1 MKPNEENS
9 SSREIH
15 QEVHTDASNG
25 QVRTTR
31 TTTSVPST
39 TAMASKEAAH
49 HQGYVQGEMA
59 ENHRQLGVQ
68 EVRDNQNA
76 GRGLLLGILLASLTG
91 LVLGSVYYFNRSE
104 EAPTPTAAPV
114 IVVPKAN
121 QPSATPAPTQTVER
135 EKTIVEKI
143 VPVPVQPSPV
153 QKATPAPQPSP
164 AQNAAPTPQAN
175 PAPNINITVPN
186 SQQQDAPAQQAA
198 PSPSSPS
205 NNTNTTVPTPQNEPA
220 STEPTP
226 APESLATPSPTQDD
240 GASGAGT
247 SGETNTET
255 NTESRS
261 DSNPTD
267 TAVPNSNSGAEGAPG
282 SQP

>member
-15 QEVHTDASNG
+15 QEVHTDATNG
-25 QVRTTR
+25 HVSTTR

-39 TAMASKEAAH
+39 TGKASKEAAH

-68 EVRDNQNA
+68 EVRDNENA
-76 GRGLLLGILLASLTG
+76 GRGLLLGILLASLAG
-91 LVLGSVYYFNRSE
+91 LVLGSVYYFNRGE
-104 EAPTPTAAPV
+104 EAPTPTADPV

-121 QPSATPAPTQTVER
+121 QPSATPAPTRTIER
-135 EKTIVEKI
+135 EKTIIERV
-143 VPVPVQPSPV
+143 VPVQPSPA
-153 QKATPAPQPSP
+153 QNATPAPQPSP
-164 AQNAAPTPQAN
+164 AQNATPTPQAN

-186 SQQQDAPAQQAA
+186 SQQQDAPAQEAA

-220 STEPTP
+220 SPPPTP
-226 APESLATPSPTQDD
+226 APESSATPSSTQDE
-240 GASGAGT
+240 GAPGAGT
-247 SGETNTET
+247 SGET

-267 TAVPNSNSGAEGAPG
+267 TAVPDSNSGAEGATG
-282 SQP
+282 SPQ

>member
-15 QEVHTDASNG
+15 QEVHTDATNG
-25 QVRTTR
+25 HVSTTR

-39 TAMASKEAAH
+39 TGKASKEAAH

-68 EVRDNQNA
+68 EVRDNENA
-76 GRGLLLGILLASLTG
+76 GRGLLLGILLASLAG
-91 LVLGSVYYFNRSE
+91 LVLGSVYYFNRGE

-121 QPSATPAPTQTVER
+121 QPSASPAPTRIIER
-135 EKTIVEKI
+135 EKTIVEK
-143 VPVPVQPSPV
+143 VVPVQPSPV
-153 QKATPAPQPSP
+153 QKATTAPQPSP
-164 AQNAAPTPQAN
+164 AQNATPAPQAN

-198 PSPSSPS
+198 PAPSSPS

-220 STEPTP
+220 STPPTP
-226 APESLATPSPTQDD
+226 APESSATPSPTQDD

-247 SGETNTET
+247 SGKTNR
-255 NTESRS
+255 ESQS
-261 DSNPTD
+261 DSNPTG
-267 TAVPNSNSGAEGAPG
+267 TAVPDSNSGAEGAAG
-282 SQP
+282 SQK

>member
-25 QVRTTR
+25 HVSTTR
-31 TTTSVPST
+31 TTTSVPGT
-39 TAMASKEAAH
+39 TGKASKEAAH
-49 HQGYVQGEMA
+49 HQGYVQGQMA

-68 EVRDNQNA
+68 EVRDNENA
-76 GRGLLLGILLASLTG
+76 GRGLLLGILLTSLVG
-91 LVLGSVYYFNRSE
+91 LVLGTVYYFNRGE
-104 EAPTPTAAPV
+104 EAPTPASAPV

-121 QPSATPAPTQTVER
+121 QPSATPAPTRTIER
-135 EKTIVEKI
+135 EKTIIEKV
-143 VPVPVQPSPV
+143 VPV
-153 QKATPAPQPSP
+153 QPSP
-164 AQNAAPTPQAN
+164 AQNATPDPQPSPAQQATPAPQAN
-175 PAPNINITVPN
+175 PSPNINITIPN
-186 SQQQDAPAQQAA
+186 SQQQDAPAQEAA

-220 STEPTP
+220 STPPTP
-226 APESLATPSPTQDD
+226 APESSATPPPTQDE
-240 GASGAGT
+240 GAPGAGS
-247 SGETNTET
+247 SGET

-267 TAVPNSNSGAEGAPG
+267 TAVPESNSGAEGATG
-282 SQP
+282 SPQ

>member
-15 QEVHTDASNG
+15 QEVHTDATNG
-25 QVRTTR
+25 HVSTTR

-39 TAMASKEAAH
+39 AAKVSKEAAH

-59 ENHRQLGVQ
+59 ENHRQVGVQ
-68 EVRDNQNA
+68 EVRDNENA
-76 GRGLLLGILLASLTG
+76 GRGLLLGILLASLAG
-91 LVLGSVYYFNRSE
+91 LVLGSVYYFNRGE

-121 QPSATPAPTQTVER
+121 QPSATPAPTRTI
-135 EKTIVEKI
+135 EKETTIIQKI
-143 VPVPVQPSPV
+143 VPVPVQASPV
-153 QKATPAPQPSP
+153 QKATPAPQPTP
-164 AQNAAPTPQAN
+164 AQKAAPAPQAN

-186 SQQQDAPAQQAA
+186 SQRQDAPAKQAA
-198 PSPSSPS
+198 PAPAPSSPS
-205 NNTNTTVPTPQNEPA
+205 NNINLTVPNTQNEPA
-220 STEPTP
+220 STPQTS
-226 APESLATPSPTQDD
+226 APESSTTPSPTQNE

-247 SGETNTET
+247 GSETNTER
-255 NTESRS
+255 SS

-267 TAVPNSNSGAEGAPG
+267 TAVPDSNSGAGGAGG
-282 SQP
+282 SQK

>member
-25 QVRTTR
+25 HVSTTR

-39 TAMASKEAAH
+39 TGKASKEAAH
-49 HQGYVQGEMA
+49 HQGFVQGEMA

-68 EVRDNQNA
+68 EARDNENA

-91 LVLGSVYYFNRSE
+91 LVLGSVYYFNRGE
-104 EAPTPTAAPV
+104 EAPTPTADPV

-121 QPSATPAPTQTVER
+121 QPSATPAPTRTIER
-135 EKTIVEKI
+135 EKTIIQKI
-143 VPVPVQPSPV
+143 VPVPVQPSPA
-153 QKATPAPQPSP
+153 QNATPAPQPSP
-164 AQNAAPTPQAN
+164 AQQATPAPQAN

-205 NNTNTTVPTPQNEPA
+205 NNTDTTVPNSQREPA
-220 STEPTP
+220 STPPTP
-226 APESLATPSPTQDD
+226 APESSATPSPTQDE
-240 GASGAGT
+240 GAPGAGT
-247 SGETNTET
+247 SGETNTE
-255 NTESRS
+255 SQS

-267 TAVPNSNSGAEGAPG
+267 TAVPGSNSGAEGATG
-282 SQP
+282 SPQ

>member
-15 QEVHTDASNG
+15 QEVHTDATNG
-25 QVRTTR
+25 HVSTTR

-39 TAMASKEAAH
+39 TGKASKEAAH

-59 ENHRQLGVQ
+59 ENQRQVGVQ
-68 EVRDNQNA
+68 EVRDNENA
-76 GRGLLLGILLASLTG
+76 GRGLLLGILLASLVG
-91 LVLGSVYYFNRSE
+91 LVLGSVYYFNRGE

-121 QPSATPAPTQTVER
+121 QPSATPAPTRTIER
-135 EKTIVEKI
+135 EKTIIQKI
-143 VPVPVQPSPV
+143 VPVPVQPSPA
-153 QKATPAPQPSP
+153 QNATPAPQPSP
-164 AQNAAPTPQAN
+164 AQNATPAPQAN
-175 PAPNINITVPN
+175 PAPNINITLPN

-198 PSPSSPS
+198 PAPSSPS

-220 STEPTP
+220 SPPPTP
-226 APESLATPSPTQDD
+226 APESSITPSPTQDD

-247 SGETNTET
+247 SGETNTE
-255 NTESRS
+255 SQS

-267 TAVPNSNSGAEGAPG
+267 TGVPDSKSGAEGAAG
-282 SQP
+282 SPQ

>member
-15 QEVHTDASNG
+15 QEVHTDATNG
-25 QVRTTR
+25 HVSTTR

-39 TAMASKEAAH
+39 TGKASKEAAH

-68 EVRDNQNA
+68 EVRDNENA
-76 GRGLLLGILLASLTG
+76 GRGLLLGILLTSLAG
-91 LVLGSVYYFNRSE
+91 LVLGGVYYFNRGE

-121 QPSATPAPTQTVER
+121 QPSATPAPTRTIER
-135 EKTIVEKI
+135 EKTIIQKI

-164 AQNAAPTPQAN
+164 AQKATPAPQPS
-175 PAPNINITVPN
+175 PAPNINITIPN
-186 SQQQDAPAQQAA
+186 SQQQAA

-205 NNTNTTVPTPQNEPA
+205 NNTNTTVPTPQDEPV
-220 STEPTP
+220 STPPTP
-226 APESLATPSPTQDD
+226 APESSATPSPTQDE
-240 GASGAGT
+240 GAPGAGT
-247 SGETNTET
+247 SGETNTE
-255 NTESRS
+255 SQS
-261 DSNPTD
+261 DSNPTG
-267 TAVPNSNSGAEGAPG
+267 TAVPESNSGAEGATG
-282 SQP
+282 SPQ

>member
-15 QEVHTDASNG
+15 QELHTDATNG
-25 QVRTTR
+25 HVSTTR

-39 TAMASKEAAH
+39 TAKASKEAAH
-49 HQGYVQGEMA
+49 NQGYVQGQMA
-59 ENHRQLGVQ
+59 ENHRQAGTQ
-68 EVRDNQNA
+68 EVRDNENA
-76 GRGLLLGILLASLTG
+76 GRGLLLGILLASLAG
-91 LVLGSVYYFNRSE
+91 LVLGSVYYFNRAE
-104 EAPTPTAAPV
+104 EAPTPAPV

-121 QPSATPAPTQTVER
+121 QPSATPAPTRIIEK
-135 EKTIVEKI
+135 EKTIIEKI

-164 AQNAAPTPQAN
+164 AQKAAPAPQAN

-205 NNTNTTVPTPQNEPA
+205 NNTNTTVPNSQKEPA
-220 STEPTP
+220 STPATP
-226 APESLATPSPTQDD
+226 APESSATPSPTPDD

-247 SGETNTET
+247 SDKT
-255 NTESRS
+255 NTESQT
-261 DSNPTD
+261 DSNPTG
-267 TAVPNSNSGAEGAPG
+267 TAVPDSNSGAEGAAG
-282 SQP
+282 SQK

>member
-15 QEVHTDASNG
+15 QELHTDATNG
-25 QVRTTR
+25 HVSTTR

-39 TAMASKEAAH
+39 TAKASKEAAH
-49 HQGYVQGEMA
+49 NQGYVQGQMA
-59 ENHRQLGVQ
+59 ENHQAGTQ
-68 EVRDNQNA
+68 EVRDNENA
-76 GRGLLLGILLASLTG
+76 GRGLLLGILLASLAG
-91 LVLGSVYYFNRSE
+91 LVLGSVYYFNRAE
-104 EAPTPTAAPV
+104 EAPTPAPV

-121 QPSATPAPTQTVER
+121 QPSATPAPTRIIEK
-135 EKTIVEKI
+135 EKTIIEKI

-164 AQNAAPTPQAN
+164 AQKAAPAPQAN

-205 NNTNTTVPTPQNEPA
+205 NNINITVPNSQKEPA
-220 STEPTP
+220 STPATP
-226 APESLATPSPTQDD
+226 APESSATPSPTPDD

-247 SGETNTET
+247 SDKT
-255 NTESRS
+255 NTESQT
-261 DSNPTD
+261 DSNPTG
-267 TAVPNSNSGAEGAPG
+267 TAVPDSKSGAEGAAG
-282 SQP
+282 SQK

>member
-25 QVRTTR
+25 HVSTTR
-31 TTTSVPST
+31 TTTSVPGT
-39 TAMASKEAAH
+39 TGKASKEAAH
-49 HQGYVQGEMA
+49 HQGYVQGQMA

-68 EVRDNQNA
+68 EVRDNENA
-76 GRGLLLGILLASLTG
+76 GRGLLLGILLTSLVG
-91 LVLGSVYYFNRSE
+91 LVLGTVYYFNRGE
-104 EAPTPTAAPV
+104 EAPTPASAPV

-121 QPSATPAPTQTVER
+121 QPSATPAPTRTIER
-135 EKTIVEKI
+135 EKTIIEKV
-143 VPVPVQPSPV
+143 VPV
-153 QKATPAPQPSP
+153 QPSP
-164 AQNAAPTPQAN
+164 AQNATPDPQPSPAQQATPAPQAN
-175 PAPNINITVPN
+175 PSPNINITIPN
-186 SQQQDAPAQQAA
+186 SQQQDAPAQEAA

-220 STEPTP
+220 SNPPTP
-226 APESLATPSPTQDD
+226 APESSATPPPTQGE
-240 GASGAGT
+240 GAPGAGT
-247 SGETNTET
+247 SGET

-267 TAVPNSNSGAEGAPG
+267 TAVPENKSGAEGATG
-282 SQP
+282 SPQ

>member
-25 QVRTTR
+25 HVSTTR

-39 TAMASKEAAH
+39 AAKASKEAAH

-59 ENHRQLGVQ
+59 ENHRQVGVQ
-68 EVRDNQNA
+68 EVRYNQNA
-76 GRGLLLGILLASLTG
+76 GRGLLLGILLASLAG
-91 LVLGSVYYFNRSE
+91 LVLGSVYYFNRGE

-114 IVVPKAN
+114 IVVPKSN
-121 QPSATPAPTQTVER
+121 QPSATPAPTRTIER
-135 EKTIVEKI
+135 EKTIIEKI
-143 VPVPVQPSPV
+143 VPVQPSPV
-153 QKATPAPQPSP
+153 QKATPAPQPSAAQKATP
-164 AQNAAPTPQAN
+164 APQQS
-175 PAPNINITVPN
+175 PAPNINITIPN

-205 NNTNTTVPTPQNEPA
+205 NNTNTTVPNLENEPA
-220 STEPTP
+220 TTPPTP
-226 APESLATPSPTQDD
+226 APESSATPSPTPDD

-247 SGETNTET
+247 SGETNTQSQT
-255 NTESRS
+255 
-261 DSNPTD
+261 DSNPTG
-267 TAVPNSNSGAEGAPG
+267 TAVPDSNPGAQGAPG

>member
-25 QVRTTR
+25 HVSTTR

-39 TAMASKEAAH
+39 TAKASKEAAH

-59 ENHRQLGVQ
+59 ENHRQVGVQ
-68 EVRDNQNA
+68 EVRDNENA
-76 GRGLLLGILLASLTG
+76 GRGLLLGILLASLAG
-91 LVLGSVYYFNRSE
+91 LVLGSVYYFNRGE

-121 QPSATPAPTQTVER
+121 QPSATPAPTRTIER
-135 EKTIVEKI
+135 EKTIIEKI
-143 VPVPVQPSPV
+143 VPVQPSPV

-164 AQNAAPTPQAN
+164 AQKAAPAPQQS
-175 PAPNINITVPN
+175 PAPNINITIPN

-198 PSPSSPS
+198 PSPSSRS
-205 NNTNTTVPTPQNEPA
+205 NNTNTTVPNSQNEPA
-220 STEPTP
+220 TTPPTP
-226 APESLATPSPTQDD
+226 APESSATPSPTPDD
-240 GASGAGT
+240 GASGSGT
-247 SGETNTET
+247 SGETNTQSQT
-255 NTESRS
+255 
-261 DSNPTD
+261 DSNSTG
-267 TAVPNSNSGAEGAPG
+267 TAVPNSNPGAEGAPG

>member
-15 QEVHTDASNG
+15 QEVHTDATNG
-25 QVRTTR
+25 HVSTTR

-39 TAMASKEAAH
+39 TPNPSKEAAH

-59 ENHRQLGVQ
+59 ENHRQLETQ

-76 GRGLLLGILLASLTG
+76 GRGLLLGLLLASLAG
-91 LVLGSVYYFNRSE
+91 LVLGSVYYFNRGE

-121 QPSATPAPTQTVER
+121 QPSATPAPTRTI
-135 EKTIVEKI
+135 EKETTIIQKI

-153 QKATPAPQPSP
+153 QKATPAPQASP
-164 AQNAAPTPQAN
+164 AQKATPAPQPS
-175 PAPNINITVPN
+175 PAPNINITIPN
-186 SQQQDAPAQQAA
+186 SQQQAA

-205 NNTNTTVPTPQNEPA
+205 NNTNTTVPNSQKEPA
-220 STEPTP
+220 STPPTP
-226 APESLATPSPTQDD
+226 SPESSATPSPTQDE
-240 GASGAGT
+240 GAPGAGT
-247 SGETNTET
+247 SGETN
-255 NTESRS
+255 SKSQS
-261 DSNPTD
+261 DSNPTG
-267 TAVPNSNSGAEGAPG
+267 TAVPESNSGAEGAAG
-282 SQP
+282 SKP

>member
-15 QEVHTDASNG
+15 QEVHTDATNG

-39 TAMASKEAAH
+39 TAKASQEAAH
-49 HQGYVQGEMA
+49 HQGYVKGEMA

-68 EVRDNQNA
+68 EVRDNENA
-76 GRGLLLGILLASLTG
+76 GRGLLLGILLASLAG
-91 LVLGSVYYFNRSE
+91 LVLGSVYYFNRGQ

-121 QPSATPAPTQTVER
+121 QPSATPAPTRIIER
-135 EKTIVEKI
+135 EKTIVEKA
-143 VPVPVQPSPV
+143 VPVQPSPV
-153 QKATPAPQPSP
+153 QKATPATQPSP
-164 AQNAAPTPQAN
+164 AQNATPTPQQS
-175 PAPNINITVPN
+175 PAPNINITIPN

-205 NNTNTTVPTPQNEPA
+205 NNTNTAVPNSQNEPA
-220 STEPTP
+220 TTPPTP
-226 APESLATPSPTQDD
+226 APESSATPSPTPND

-247 SGETNTET
+247 SGETNTQSQT
-255 NTESRS
+255 
-261 DSNPTD
+261 DSNPTG
-267 TAVPNSNSGAEGAPG
+267 TAVPDSNSGAEGATG
-282 SQP
+282 SQK

>member
-15 QEVHTDASNG
+15 QEVHTDATNG
-25 QVRTTR
+25 HVSTTR
-31 TTTSVPST
+31 TTTNVPST
-39 TAMASKEAAH
+39 TGKASKEAAH
-49 HQGYVQGEMA
+49 HQGYVQGQMA

-68 EVRDNQNA
+68 EVRDNENA
-76 GRGLLLGILLASLTG
+76 GRGLLLGILLTSLVG

-104 EAPTPTAAPV
+104 EAPTPASAPV

-121 QPSATPAPTQTVER
+121 QPSATPAPTRTIER
-135 EKTIVEKI
+135 EKTIIQKI
-143 VPVPVQPSPV
+143 VPVQPSPV
-153 QKATPAPQPSP
+153 QNATPAPQPSP
-164 AQNAAPTPQAN
+164 AQQATPAPQAN

-205 NNTNTTVPTPQNEPA
+205 NNTDTTVPNSQREPA
-220 STEPTP
+220 STPPTP
-226 APESLATPSPTQDD
+226 APESSATPSPTQGE

-247 SGETNTET
+247 SGETNTE
-255 NTESRS
+255 NQS
-261 DSNPTD
+261 DSNPTG
-267 TAVPNSNSGAEGAPG
+267 TAVPDSNSGAEGAAG
-282 SQP
+282 SPQ

>member
-25 QVRTTR
+25 HVSTTR
-31 TTTSVPST
+31 TTTSVPGT
-39 TAMASKEAAH
+39 TGKASKEAAH
-49 HQGYVQGEMA
+49 HQGYVQGQMA

-68 EVRDNQNA
+68 EVRDNENA
-76 GRGLLLGILLASLTG
+76 GRGLLLGILLTSLVG
-91 LVLGSVYYFNRSE
+91 LVLGTVYYFNRGE
-104 EAPTPTAAPV
+104 EAPTPASAPV

-121 QPSATPAPTQTVER
+121 QPSATPAPTRTIER
-135 EKTIVEKI
+135 EKTIIEKV
-143 VPVPVQPSPV
+143 VPV
-153 QKATPAPQPSP
+153 QPSP
-164 AQNAAPTPQAN
+164 AQNATPDPQPSPAQQATPAPQAN
-175 PAPNINITVPN
+175 PSPNINITIPN
-186 SQQQDAPAQQAA
+186 SQQQDAPAQEAA

-220 STEPTP
+220 STPPTP
-226 APESLATPSPTQDD
+226 APESSATPPPTQGE
-240 GASGAGT
+240 GAPGAGT
-247 SGETNTET
+247 SGET

-267 TAVPNSNSGAEGAPG
+267 TAVPENKSGAEGATG
-282 SQP
+282 SPQ

>member
-1 MKPNEENS
+1 MMKPNEENS

-15 QEVHTDASNG
+15 QEVHTDATNG
-25 QVRTTR
+25 HVSTTR
-31 TTTSVPST
+31 TTTNVPST
-39 TAMASKEAAH
+39 TGKASKEAAH

-59 ENHRQLGVQ
+59 ENHRQVGVQ
-68 EVRDNQNA
+68 EVRDNENA
-76 GRGLLLGILLASLTG
+76 GRGLLLGILLTSLVG
-91 LVLGSVYYFNRSE
+91 LVLGTVYYFNRAQ
-104 EAPTPTAAPV
+104 EAPTPTSDTV

-121 QPSATPAPTQTVER
+121 QPSATPAPTRTVER
-135 EKTIVEKI
+135 EKTIIQKI

-164 AQNAAPTPQAN
+164 AQKATPAPQAN
-175 PAPNINITVPN
+175 PSPNINITIPN

-205 NNTNTTVPTPQNEPA
+205 NNTNTTVPNSQREPA
-220 STEPTP
+220 STPPTP
-226 APESLATPSPTQDD
+226 APESSATPSPTQDD

-247 SGETNTET
+247 SGSTNR
-255 NTESRS
+255 ESQS

-267 TAVPNSNSGAEGAPG
+267 TVVPNSNSGAEGATASP
-282 SQP
+282 Q

>member
-15 QEVHTDASNG
+15 QEVHTDATNG
-25 QVRTTR
+25 HVSTTR
-31 TTTSVPST
+31 TTTNVPST
-39 TAMASKEAAH
+39 AGKASKEAAH

-59 ENHRQLGVQ
+59 ENHRQVGVQ
-68 EVRDNQNA
+68 EVRDNENA
-76 GRGLLLGILLASLTG
+76 GRGLLLGILLASLVG
-91 LVLGSVYYFNRSE
+91 LVLGSVYYFNRGE

-121 QPSATPAPTQTVER
+121 QPSATPAPTRTIER
-135 EKTIVEKI
+135 EKTIIEK
-143 VPVPVQPSPV
+143 VVPVQPSPV

-164 AQNAAPTPQAN
+164 AQNATPTSQPS
-175 PAPNINITVPN
+175 PAPNINITIPN
-186 SQQQDAPAQQAA
+186 SQQQDAPARQAA

-205 NNTNTTVPTPQNEPA
+205 NNTDSTVPNSQREPA
-220 STEPTP
+220 STPPTP
-226 APESLATPSPTQDD
+226 APESSATPSPTQGE

-247 SGETNTET
+247 SGST
-255 NTESRS
+255 NTESQS

-267 TAVPNSNSGAEGAPG
+267 TAVPESNSGAEGATG
-282 SQP
+282 SPQ